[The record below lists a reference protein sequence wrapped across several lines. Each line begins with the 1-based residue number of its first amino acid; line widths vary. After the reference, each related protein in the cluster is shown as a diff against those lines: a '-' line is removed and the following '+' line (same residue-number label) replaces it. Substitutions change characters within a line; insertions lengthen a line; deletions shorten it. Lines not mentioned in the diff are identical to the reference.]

1 MNTTLQRIALWAGP
15 TFVVVF
21 FGGILC
27 AGWLPP
33 LSANQSA
40 ADVAR
45 MYQDDADRIRM
56 GALLIGMAGLFQGVF
71 AALMSCQLRRIEGN
85 RPVATYAQLAGG
97 GVGILVVIFPSFA
110 FAAAAFEPSRDPEI
124 TKALHD
130 FGWLTMVGIGW
141 PTILQCLAVGG
152 AVLNDRAQRPTF
164 PRWFGWFNLWAVFG
178 FLPGPF
184 LLFFHTGPFA
194 WGGAAVFWLPA
205 TVFGAWFAVWFYVLR
220 AAIDAED
227 REALTPVDLPV
238 EPSSPNSLER
248 VIA

>member
-1 MNTTLQRIALWAGP
+1 MNITLQRIALWAGP
-15 TFVVVF
+15 VFVVVF
-21 FGGILC
+21 FGGIVC

-33 LSANQSA
+33 LSANQTPTE
-40 ADVAR
+40 VAR
-45 MYQDDADRIRM
+45 MYQDHTDRIRM

-71 AALMSCQLRRIEGN
+71 AALMSCQLRRIEGD

-110 FAAAAFEPSRDPEI
+110 FAAAAFEPGRDPEI

-152 AVLNDRAQRPTF
+152 AVLADRASRPVF
-164 PRWFGWFNLWAVFG
+164 PRWFGWFNLWAAFG

-205 TVFGAWFAVWFYVLR
+205 TVFGTWFAVWFSALR
-220 AAIDAED
+220 AAIAAEA
-227 REALTPVDLPV
+227 REALAPAEVSTGVTSTRSHEQV
-238 EPSSPNSLER
+238 T
-248 VIA
+248 A